1 MSGCVTLVSCYV
13 LRRKRSGSASDEDD
27 ALAACEYQVW
37 IISQVYCGPDGSLHS
52 CCSSQGSCGRQCS
65 RGSERAP
72 PQGSGRGGGG
82 PYHGRSLEVSRLYP
96 AAGARPRRGF
106 TGHAE
111 GTGWYGGGQHGC
123 SSGRSHSG
131 SRIQREVAAAF
142 MLEPVLRPVT
152 QALHGLE
159 VVGIVIA
166 LATGQPHLSIL
177 CAKPL
182 LHDQVG
188 SGLAD
193 AFERAMRPEE
203 AASEDDAADTVTADT
218 AQAELAG
225 EPGAAERT
233 RQDPQKHAQGSAR
246 QVLLDTC
253 RDDDP
258 SLLGGSADQ
267 DDARPR
273 TSPTARLHLPY
284 SDQVRLKRYS
294 PSA

>member
-1 MSGCVTLVSCYV
+1 VSGCVTLVSCYV

-37 IISQVYCGPDGSLHS
+37 IISQVYCGPDAAYIPAVVARAAAGDNAAEVL
-52 CCSSQGSCGRQCS
+52 
-65 RGSERAP
+65 SERLRKAVAEAAAD
-72 PQGSGRGGGG
+72 RTMAAVW
-82 PYHGRSLEVSRLYP
+82 RS
-96 AAGARPRRGF
+96 AGF
-106 TGHAE
+106 TRQQALDLVADLPDTLRGRA
-111 GTGWYGGGQHGC
+111 GTAVGNLAALAGVPTPVAVF
-123 SSGRSHSG
+123 SG
-131 SRIQREVAAAF
+131 EVAAAF

-193 AFERAMRPEE
+193 VFERAMRPEE

-225 EPGAAERT
+225 EPGVAART
-233 RQDPQKHAQGSAR
+233 RQGPQEHEQGSAR
-246 QVLLDTC
+246 QILLDTC

-267 DDARPR
+267 DDAL
-273 TSPTARLHLPY
+273 TSHQPNGPAA
-284 SDQVRLKRYS
+284 
-294 PSA
+294 SAL